1 MYLTFSPLQNN
12 VFDPS
17 FASDNSNSKK
27 LNSSTGSG
35 CRSCHK
41 SRSPSPVPDLS
52 VPLSVLAEQKKL
64 ETLLK
69 QQGRLLKEAAH
80 YREEM
85 KLKLDLLSDHEEDDR
100 SVQSTVINSPSKT
113 VQTDSLVNPQV
124 GLEFLMV
131 PF

>member
-1 MYLTFSPLQNN
+1 M
-12 VFDPS
+12 
-17 FASDNSNSKK
+17 
-27 LNSSTGSG
+27 
-35 CRSCHK
+35 
-41 SRSPSPVPDLS
+41 S

-100 SVQSTVINSPSKT
+100 SVQSTVINTKT

-124 GLEFLMV
+124 GL
-131 PF
+131 

>member
-1 MYLTFSPLQNN
+1 METIGYHLFILLLGFST
-12 VFDPS
+12 S
-17 FASDNSNSKK
+17 ENSKK
-27 LNSSTGSG
+27 VSKRLNTSTGSD
-35 CRSCHK
+35 CRSCRKSDK

-85 KLKLDLLSDHEEDDR
+85 KLKLDLLSDHEEDEK
-100 SVQSTVINSPSKT
+100 SVQSSVINSPSKT
-113 VQTDSLVNPQV
+113 IQTNSLVSPQV
-124 GLEFLMV
+124 IL
-131 PF
+131 

>member
-1 MYLTFSPLQNN
+1 M
-12 VFDPS
+12 
-17 FASDNSNSKK
+17 
-27 LNSSTGSG
+27 
-35 CRSCHK
+35 
-41 SRSPSPVPDLS
+41 
-52 VPLSVLAEQKKL
+52 PLSVLAEQKKL

-124 GLEFLMV
+124 GL
-131 PF
+131 